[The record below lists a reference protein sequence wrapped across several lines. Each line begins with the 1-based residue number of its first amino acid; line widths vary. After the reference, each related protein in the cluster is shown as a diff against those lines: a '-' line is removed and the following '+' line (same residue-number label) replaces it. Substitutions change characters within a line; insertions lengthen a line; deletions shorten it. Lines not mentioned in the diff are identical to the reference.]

1 MGLARRDRPV
11 ESGSGDAVPATRP
24 AAAIRRMTMET
35 VRRRVLV
42 SGRVQGVGYRVA
54 CAREAAA
61 AGVAGRVRNLPDGE
75 VEAVFE
81 GPPPQVDALV
91 AWCRRGPRSAVVRD
105 VRVRDEP
112 VTGQIGFAIG

>member
-1 MGLARRDRPV
+1 LA
-11 ESGSGDAVPATRP
+11 T
-24 AAAIRRMTMET
+24 IRRK
-35 VRRRVLV
+35 VLV

-61 AGVAGRVRNLPDGE
+61 ADLAGRVRNLADGR

-81 GPPPQVDALV
+81 GPDSEVDALV

-105 VRVRDEP
+105 VRVSEEP
-112 VTGQIGFAIG
+112 VTGTPGFAIG

>member
-1 MGLARRDRPV
+1 L
-11 ESGSGDAVPATRP
+11 
-24 AAAIRRMTMET
+24 ET
-35 VRRRVLV
+35 VRRRVIV

-61 AGVAGRVRNLPDGE
+61 AGLAGRVRNLPDGR

-81 GPPPQVDALV
+81 GPASQVDGLV

-105 VRVRDEP
+105 LRVIEEP
-112 VTGQIGFAIG
+112 VTGASGFAIG